1 MAVTYFGESISS
13 TIILVGSAEDDSMQ
27 HILLISQLC
36 ILVSD
41 CLHLFLHIPLSPSHL
56 PSKLIFFFLWGNFFM
71 LPRENMAMVRLY
83 ATMITEDGE
92 C

>member
-1 MAVTYFGESISS
+1 MTYFGESISS
-13 TIILVGSAEDDSMQ
+13 TIILVGLAEDDFMQ

-36 ILVSD
+36 ILISV

-56 PSKLIFFFLWGNFFM
+56 PSKLIVFFLRGNFFV
-71 LPRENMAMVRLY
+71 LLRENMAMVRLY
-83 ATMITEDGE
+83 ATMTTEDE